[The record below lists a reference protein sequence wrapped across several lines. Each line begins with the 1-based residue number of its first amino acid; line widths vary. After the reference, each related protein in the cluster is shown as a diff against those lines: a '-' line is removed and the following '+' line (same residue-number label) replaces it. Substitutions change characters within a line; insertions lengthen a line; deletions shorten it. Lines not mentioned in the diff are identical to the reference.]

1 MKKIS
6 LIVFSLLAV
15 ACGTKENPFS
25 RTGEEIRFSAL
36 SSGESAT
43 KTLYSGEAS
52 DGKERIDW
60 VDGDAIRIYSDKAV
74 HRNNASQHWA
84 DYKISSGTITAEG
97 AKSRAGI
104 EPAQNNGLV
113 WGTGSHQFYGVYPS
127 SVTLAENGQASPS
140 FSAVQSY
147 SNKKATVWDAAEEI
161 FVYPNMDLALM
172 AASVTASPGS
182 NVEMVFKPMITTFR
196 FTVGGSDADV
206 TLQRMELSSSA
217 CALSGS
223 FTAVLSAASD
233 SEQSTIAYT
242 VPDLADGNGKV
253 TFNLADKPCVV
264 NSGKKLTFTLFVLP
278 SSNQKAVIEGNGDSA
293 IPYLDELTLR
303 FYTTVGGDNKV
314 LALPLKYSASAESHA
329 DESVKFPAGKKIHIR
344 GITVPRQ
351 DTPWTF
357 SVGVEDWGDELS
369 NVVVSPVE
377 MTEFELEEGGY
388 LDGSMVLNLIHPNN
402 ISHKGGVSTNGKVQS
417 YRSLDD
423 GVTKTFVPW
432 VVDGIYATESD
443 ALAGQ
448 NPLSDSFVSK
458 VETPDY
464 LNPNVA
470 YFNPLTITYRESL
483 GALTRDTGE
492 EIDAWLMAQAPVGS
506 PSAYQNL
513 ANPANPAS
521 NDISESANTY
531 IVNGPGYYRLP
542 LVIGNG
548 IKNNAVN
555 NARFTDGLTKSEN
568 ITDIFDYTL
577 TSYWDYR
584 GNRIGNGFTSV
595 TPNPWLHKTSTG
607 AGTPTTAFVVWEDVD
622 GLIEVADADYN
633 LPAGAITSPDEG
645 TTYWLNFHIP
655 SSAIRQGNAVL
666 AVADGNGDVMWSWLI
681 WVTNYVPNR
690 AEVAENIGTDGAE
703 DVGQDV
709 IKDYYMRYP
718 ESELWS
724 GRTLMARNL
733 GWVEHVK
740 HYRHAAEGVWLRIRQ
755 DVGGGKVAAMRV
767 FRDEKIVKENLG
779 RQPYFQGGR
788 KDAMQPVQMGAD
800 APVQVYGKY
809 GGSARRLDNTAN
821 VNMGYLIQHPEVFH
835 TGTRRFYTN
844 TKQNQAAE
852 GALWGVNLG
861 YNSSF
866 QNRVVHKTIYDPS
879 PAGYTL
885 SDWGLYQ
892 GFAYSI
898 TPDPYGG
905 IQSAKAWV
913 KGEFEDGF
921 WFYGREHNYGKA
933 SIFYP
938 ASRYITESGEV
949 SSDTTKSLYWT
960 CRACGFSYGNAFE
973 FNKDSKDQNTLKM
986 KVMLQSGGQE
996 VNEGYPRNCGA
1007 AIRPIRA
1014 RE

>member
-1 MKKIS
+1 MKKFYIAALS
-6 LIVFSLLAV
+6 LMAV

-25 RTGEEIRFSAL
+25 RTGDEIRFSAV
-36 SSGESAT
+36 SGAGTLT
-43 KTLYSGEAS
+43 KTEYSGEDS
-52 DGKERIDW
+52 GGKERIDW
-60 VDGDAIRIYSDKAV
+60 VAGDLVRIASDKAV
-74 HRNNASQHWA
+74 HRNQASQHWA
-84 DYKISSGTITAEG
+84 DYKISGTITPDR
-97 AKSRAGI
+97 AKSRASI

-113 WGTGSHQFYGVYPS
+113 WGSGAHQFYGVYPS
-127 SVTLAENGQASPS
+127 SVTLGADGQISP
-140 FSAVQSY
+140 AIAPVQSY

-172 AASVTASPGS
+172 AASVTASPGNS
-182 NVEMVFKPMITTFR
+182 VELVFKPMVTTFR

-223 FTAVLSAASD
+223 FTAVLSATSD

-242 VPDLADGNGKV
+242 VPNLADGNGKV

-278 SSNQKAVIEGNGDSA
+278 SSKQTAVIEGNGSAA

-314 LALPLKYSASAESHA
+314 LALPLKYSASAAEHPG
-329 DESVKFPAGKKIHIR
+329 EWVKFPAGKKIHIR
-344 GITVPRQ
+344 GVTVPSQ

-357 SVGVEDWGDELS
+357 SVGVDDWADELS
-369 NVVVSPVE
+369 DVVVSPVQ
-377 MTEFELEEGGY
+377 MTEFEYEEGAY
-388 LDGSMVLNLIHPNN
+388 LDGSMVLDLVHPSD
-402 ISHKGGVSTNGKVQS
+402 ISHKGGVSTYGKVQS
-417 YRSLDD
+417 YRSLD
-423 GVTKTFVPW
+423 GGATKTSVPW
-432 VVDGIYATESD
+432 VVDGIYATEED

-448 NPLSDSFVSK
+448 NPLSDSFVSQ

-464 LNPNVA
+464 LNSNAA
-470 YFNPLTITYRESL
+470 YYNRLTITYGASS

-513 ANPANPAS
+513 ANPANPGSYEIA
-521 NDISESANTY
+521 ESANTY
-531 IVNGPGYYRLP
+531 IVNAPGYYRLP
-542 LVIGNG
+542 LVVGNG
-548 IKNNAVN
+548 IKNNQVN
-555 NARFTDGLTKSEN
+555 NAQFVDGLGKDN
-568 ITDIFDYTL
+568 FDYTL
-577 TSYWDYR
+577 SSYWDYTGTEINN
-584 GNRIGNGFTSV
+584 GNTSGV
-595 TPNPWLHKTSTG
+595 SPWLHETSAS

-622 GLIEVADADYN
+622 GLIEAADADYN
-633 LPAGAITSPDEG
+633 LPAGAITSPDGG

-666 AVADGNGDVMWSWLI
+666 AVADGNGAVMWSWLI
-681 WVTNYVPNR
+681 WVTNYVPVPNR
-690 AEVAENIGTDGAE
+690 VEVAENIGTDDAE

-718 ESELWS
+718 ESKSWS

-733 GWVEHVK
+733 GWVEHVR

-788 KDAMQPVQMGAD
+788 KDAMQPVQMGASV
-800 APVQVYGKY
+800 PVPVYGKY
-809 GGSARRLDNTAN
+809 GGSERRLDPAAN
-821 VNMGYLIQHPEVFH
+821 VGMGYLIQHPEVFH
-835 TGTRRFYTN
+835 TGTRRQLDQT
-844 TKQNQAAE
+844 AE

-861 YNSSF
+861 YNSSS
-866 QNRVVHKTIYDPS
+866 QNKVVHKTIYDPS

-892 GFAYSI
+892 GFAHSI
-898 TPDPYGG
+898 TTDPYGG
-905 IQSAKAWV
+905 IQYAKAWV

-938 ASRYITESGEV
+938 ATGYITENGDVVSGR
-949 SSDTTKSLYWT
+949 TKTLYWT
-960 CRACGFSYGNAFE
+960 YRAYGFSFGNAFE
-973 FNKDSKDQNTLKM
+973 FDENSINQKTLRM
-986 KVMLQSGGQE
+986 KAGI
-996 VNEGYPRNCGA
+996 NEGYPRNCGA